1 MLLALSSGQK
11 TGLVA
16 MGVAFVVFA
25 LVVSM
30 VVPRYRP
37 DFPGRYL
44 GPFIAVVVL
53 FTAGMLATVVFVARE
68 SEGKEAAAPGRTETV
83 SPATETAPP
92 ATETAP
98 PATGQPPGDAA
109 AGEQVFKTAGCASCH
124 TLAAAGARGTVG
136 PNLDQARPDLAVI
149 VDRVTNG
156 KGVMPPF
163 KGSLTAKQIEDVA
176 AYVFQATHASS

>member
-1 MLLALSSGQK
+1 VLLALSSGQK
-11 TGLVA
+11 AGLVA
-16 MGVAFVVFA
+16 MGAAFVVFA
-25 LVVSM
+25 LLASM

-44 GPFIAVVVL
+44 GLFIAVVVL
-53 FTAGMLATVVFVARE
+53 FTAGMLATVVFAARE
-68 SEGKEAAAPGRTETV
+68 SEKEAAGPGQTETAP
-83 SPATETAPP
+83 PATETAPP

-98 PATGQPPGDAA
+98 PASEKPRGDVA
-109 AGEQVFKTAGCASCH
+109 AGERVFKTAGCVSCH
-124 TLAAAGARGTVG
+124 TLAAAGAKGTVG
-136 PNLDQARPDLAVI
+136 PNLDQARPDLARI

-176 AYVFQATHASS
+176 AYVFQATHSGS